1 MLRYT
6 VTYEPA
12 ADRILP
18 SPKHL
23 FVRVKNTAA
32 IPLRAAYLHGP
43 YTLHASVYPADF
55 NPNEKVKDVKSY
67 GEPQFEPNL
76 KAGGSWNAK
85 IPVPEEIRVSGSSGN
100 APQQQGEGQS
110 EKLTWIVEVTS
121 QIIFSSSASVSFELL
136 VSRDERS
143 LDYSFAAISGQPTQ
157 GLRSVGSAAGQIEDH
172 QQTNDRHHGM
182 RPSHTKGIYSK
193 AIHLV
198 VDNTESLWNTP
209 PFPKYEEEKDR
220 GKKAVDEADR
230 KSSDHAAE
238 PPRKKQKIH
247 LVILTHGLHSNL
259 SADMLYL
266 KESIDQSAQEARE
279 NKKRRKAEANTPK
292 ATDIV
297 NQVGVEADGS
307 KDKTREHI
315 EEDPEEDGDELI
327 MVRGFTGNAV
337 KTENGIQYL
346 GKRMAKYIL
355 DLTYPDQPYKP
366 IRKSMSEKLGIGMTA
381 KKAQTT
387 DDNGNPTHNGSTIR
401 KEDVSNANL
410 AYTFSKISFIGHS
423 LGGLI
428 QLYAIGYIQKHAP
441 HFFDHIEPVN
451 FVALAT
457 PFLGLS
463 NENPMYVKFALD
475 FGLVGRTGQDLGLTW
490 KPPSLAKQG
499 WNAMG
504 FGKASEDPEHPDP
517 GAKPLLRILPTGPA
531 HRVLRM
537 FRNRTVYSNVV
548 NDGIVPLRTSCL
560 LFLDWKGLNRVEKAR
575 RNNGILG
582 TAVNW
587 GWSELTGASSSSPG
601 LIGTTNPA
609 AILSD
614 DDVSRADSDDVGSN
628 RLQKMESTVPQP
640 AEDETNQDYQ
650 EQGGR
655 GSAEHHYLQ
664 DRATSPSPAPARA
677 LDGIRNFLGLTLKT
691 SKKDMKIY
699 KRTQTNSLEDA
710 SQNAQ
715 EQARTNPQQ
724 NRGRPAATRGD
735 SVLEDPNSNAP
746 PKTSI
751 FESAGDILNPPI
763 PPSSWINDP
772 SSRVR
777 TIFHD
782 RVYHPE
788 DIPPPT
794 LKRTKT
800 SERRNGAV
808 TGAASH
814 IGTSEAGASDPGNM
828 KVEEKIARAYH
839 KDLSWRK
846 VLVRLEPD
854 AHNNMIVR
862 RMFANAYGWPVVKHL
877 CDTHFADTYAAR
889 TRDEDEPATDRAKGV
904 ERPIGERGEHVQGQ
918 EDSDMPKARESEMRE
933 QADELRPLR
942 DSEGTGDSTPK
953 TGPSTCASASITSPS
968 KTSSSYDSYD
978 ERYYL
983 DNTDDEMERPGL
995 AQRFWS
1001 PPPIFGGGGGPSS
1014 SSPPSQQTASS
1025 PRSRKGDDNEE
1036 EGHYYGT
1043 SQAEIA
1049 DFLTSEPPIMEG
1061 HRGLEPVPTSPRSVR
1076 SRGAGDVGLRK
1087 SLDGQRPGS
1096 RDGVGV
1102 SESVARTIGSP
1113 KSSKP
1118 GGLRDEASAA

>member
-1 MLRYT
+1 
-6 VTYEPA
+6 VTYDPA
-12 ADRILP
+12 SDRILP
-18 SPKHL
+18 SPQNL

-43 YTLHASVYPADF
+43 YTLHVAAYPKNFD
-55 NPNEKVKDVKSY
+55 PNEKVKDAKVY
-67 GEPQFEPNL
+67 GAPQFEPNL
-76 KAGGSWNAK
+76 KAGGTWNAK
-85 IPVPEEIRVSGSSGN
+85 VPVPEEIRVSGSNSGIR
-100 APQQQGEGQS
+100 QDGE
-110 EKLTWIVEVTS
+110 EPRKLTWIVEVTS
-121 QIIFSSSASVSFELL
+121 QIIFSSSASVSYEVL

-157 GLRSVGSAAGQIEDH
+157 GLRTGMPGQVEDNQEGSS
-172 QQTNDRHHGM
+172 RHKGD
-182 RPSHTKGIYSK
+182 RPSHSKGVYSK
-193 AIHLV
+193 AIQLV

-209 PFPKYEEEKDR
+209 PFPHFDEEKEK
-220 GKKAVDEADR
+220 GR
-230 KSSDHAAE
+230 KSAE
-238 PPRKKQKIH
+238 ESSRRSTDQERTPPRKKQRIH

-259 SADMLYL
+259 SADMLYM
-266 KESIDQSAQEARE
+266 KESIDQAAKEARE
-279 NKKRRKAEANTPK
+279 NKKKRKSGSNTPK
-292 ATDIV
+292 ASDIV
-297 NQVGVEADGS
+297 GQVGIDANASNDS
-307 KDKTREHI
+307 SRDHI
-315 EEDPEEDGDELI
+315 KEDPEEDGDEEI

-366 IRKSMSEKLGIGMTA
+366 IRRSMSEKLGIGMTG
-381 KKAQTT
+381 KKAQAV
-387 DDNGNPTHNGSTIR
+387 DEQGRPTHNGSTIR
-401 KEDVSNANL
+401 KDDVSNANL
-410 AYTFSKISFIGHS
+410 AYTFTKISFIGHS

-463 NENPMYVKFALD
+463 NENPMYIKFALD

-504 FGKASEDPEHPDP
+504 FGTAANKDPEHPDP

-560 LFLDWKGLNRVEKAR
+560 LFLDWKGLHRVEKAR
-575 RNNGILG
+575 RGNGIIG
-582 TAVNW
+582 TVANW
-587 GWSELTGASSSSPG
+587 GWSELTGASSSSPA
-601 LIGTTNPA
+601 LISASSPA
-609 AILSD
+609 FLSED
-614 DDVSRADSDDVGSN
+614 ETERADSEDASM
-628 RLQKMESTVPQP
+628 KKIESTVPQP

-655 GSAEHHYLQ
+655 GSAEHHYFE
-664 DRATSPSPAPARA
+664 DSRAKSPSPSPRP
-677 LDGIRNFLGLTLKT
+677 LDGLRNFLGLTLKT

-699 KRTQTNSLEDA
+699 KRTQTNSTEDA
-710 SQNAQ
+710 SNPSAQ
-715 EQARTNPQQ
+715 AKTNTN
-724 NRGRPAATRGD
+724 NRGRPTATRGD
-735 SVLEDPNSNAP
+735 SVLGDPNANAP

-763 PPSSWINDP
+763 PPQSWITDP

-788 DIPPPT
+788 DIPPPS
-794 LKRTKT
+794 LKRTKPSRSSVSNT
-800 SERRNGAV
+800 NG
-808 TGAASH
+808 S
-814 IGTSEAGASDPGNM
+814 AGASLHAGTHEASTSVDASGM

-904 ERPIGERGEHVQGQ
+904 EKAVGEHGEHVMGQ
-918 EDSDMPKARESEMRE
+918 EETDAPKVQESELRES
-933 QADELRPLR
+933 ADELSPLR
-942 DSEGTGDSTPK
+942 HSGEGASTVINIESPTPTTGKSSSGT
-953 TGPSTCASASITSPS
+953 TRG
-968 KTSSSYDSYD
+968 SSYDSYD

-983 DNTDDEMERPGL
+983 DNTDDEEVRPGL
-995 AQRFWS
+995 AQRLWS
-1001 PPPIFGGGGGPSS
+1001 PPPLFGGGGKSPA
-1014 SSPPSQQTASS
+1014 SPPDAGSGRAANN
-1025 PRSRKGDDNEE
+1025 DDEE
-1036 EGHYYGT
+1036 DHHYGT

-1061 HRGLEPVPTSPRSVR
+1061 HRGLEPVPMSPTRS
-1076 SRGAGDVGLRK
+1076 AGDVGLRK
-1087 SLDGQRPGS
+1087 SLETNRPGS
-1096 RDGVGV
+1096 KSGGI
-1102 SESVARTIGSP
+1102 SENVAKSLGSP
-1113 KSSKP
+1113 TSTPGKGKSTSE
-1118 GGLRDEASAA
+1118 EAT